1 MNRENN
7 HHRPSCPHC
16 HAKGSVT
23 RPYRAW
29 RLALVAGWL
38 VMAAMVMIASLIGP
52 FILAVGPIIAAS
64 GAGLLSFLHGKVSE
78 PATCDA
84 CGKIVEA
91 PVAPVVTRAHHAP
104 ARAAA

>member
-1 MNRENN
+1 MKSLNH

-16 HAKGSVT
+16 HAEGSVT
-23 RPYRAW
+23 RPSPAW

-38 VMAAMVMIASLIGP
+38 VMVVMVMIASLIGP

-91 PVAPVVTRAHHAP
+91 PVVPVVTRAHHAP